1 MRGSLSF
8 WTLSIC
14 SFCIASVSA
23 QESSGVVVPLP
34 TPTVLSTVIEFDVDT
49 LSRGPL
55 NVTFV
60 PASLSRSH
68 PVTVLESHVNFSMRS
83 AALEKSLRVWNFDPD
98 KDVKYVDVPNKRDA
112 DDAVLQDQPTGDR
125 FQWGPAFRQSLL
137 FLAVQHGYAMTQPK
151 TRKALR
157 GPFFKDYVGSVRSLG
172 GWSDGGKFFT
182 NYVAHPMQG
191 SFMGFIQIHNDPRGK
206 SQTFGGSG
214 KYWKSRM
221 KALAWS
227 AAWSTQFEIG
237 PISQASI
244 GNVGYNG
251 KQTYIDLVVTPTV
264 GFGMLITEDIL
275 DKYVVRKIE
284 MLSGN
289 LLLRIVSRMLLN
301 PTRSVANIIRFKKPW
316 HRDLGLRL

>member
-8 WTLSIC
+8 LTLFIC
-14 SFCIASVSA
+14 SFSIASVSA
-23 QESSGVVVPLP
+23 QESSVGVAPLLAP
-34 TPTVLSTVIEFDVDT
+34 TDLLSTVEFEVDT

-55 NVTFV
+55 NVKFV
-60 PASLSRSH
+60 PANMSRSH
-68 PVTVLESHVNFSMRS
+68 PVTVLESHVDFSMKR
-83 AALEKSLRVWNFDPD
+83 AAPERSLRVWKFDPD
-98 KDVKYVDVPNKRDA
+98 NDVKFVDVPNSRDA
-112 DDAVLQDQPTGDR
+112 EDAVLKDRPTGDG
-125 FQWGPAFRQSLL
+125 FQWGPAIRQSLL

-151 TRKALR
+151 TRDALR
-157 GPFFKDYVGSVRSLG
+157 GPFFKDYIRSVGSLS
-172 GWSDGGKFFT
+172 GWNDGGRFFT

-191 SFMGFIQIHNDPRGK
+191 SFTGFIQIQNDPRGM
-206 SQTFGGSG
+206 SQTFGRSG

-244 GNVGYNG
+244 GNVGHNG
-251 KQTYIDLVVTPTV
+251 KQTYIDIVVTPTV
-264 GFGMLITEDIL
+264 GLGMLITEDIL

-289 LLLRIVSRMLLN
+289 FLLRVLSRMMLN
-301 PTRSVANIIRFKKPW
+301 PTRTVANVTRFKLPW
-316 HRDLGLRL
+316 HRDHGLRL

>member
-14 SFCIASVSA
+14 FFCVASVSA
-23 QESSGVVVPLP
+23 QESSVEGVPLA
-34 TPTVLSTVIEFDVDT
+34 TPTVLLTDIEFDVDT

-60 PASLSRSH
+60 PAGLTRSH

-83 AALEKSLRVWNFDPD
+83 AALEKSLRVWKFDPD
-98 KDVKYVDVPNKRDA
+98 RDVKFVDVPNSRDVE
-112 DDAVLQDQPTGDR
+112 DAVLQDRPTGDR

-151 TRKALR
+151 TREALR
-157 GPFFKDYVGSVRSLG
+157 GPFLKDYFRSVGSLS
-172 GWSDGGKFFT
+172 GWDDGGRFFT

-191 SFMGFIQIHNDPRGK
+191 SFVGFIQIQNDPHGM
-206 SQTFGGSG
+206 SQTFGKSG

-227 AAWSTQFEIG
+227 AAWSIQFEIG

-244 GNVGYNG
+244 GNVGHNG
-251 KQTYIDLVVTPTV
+251 KQTYIDLVVTPTI
-264 GFGMLITEDIL
+264 GIGMLITEDIL
-275 DKYVVRKIE
+275 DKYVVRQIE

-289 LLLRIVSRMLLN
+289 FLLRVMSRMMLN
-301 PTRSVANIIRFKKPW
+301 PTRSVANMIRFKKPW
-316 HRDLGLRL
+316 HRDLGLRF